1 MTPRY
6 PSFNSNATLS
16 IGRIAQLAI
25 CLLVP
30 AMLLAQPTLQPSDM
44 GTVGSTFVYQQ
55 ANYVTLSNSGP
66 NQTWDFSNVVPTGA
80 LTFNWVDADDTQGGS
95 NFPGATVAVSPVT
108 LFQLDQY
115 FTITATEMND
125 IGTYIPFILTTCS
138 NPIKILKFPLTYGA
152 TWTDPFTCL
161 RDDSGI
167 IFYNVTGNLTA
178 TADGYGTVITP
189 DGPISNVIRVSMTN
203 TSTAVGGGVTTVTTI
218 TAQYYWKPGAGSY
231 VAYNY
236 IQNETVNG
244 TPTGSAS
251 RLRYLGGNSI
261 GLDELFGNSIGIDL
275 APNPADESALVT
287 FSTKGN
293 STMEVFNDHGQVVQL
308 LALGHKA
315 PGIHQERIDTSS
327 LPAGLYTVVIRSATG
342 DQGVKRLMVQ

>member
-1 MTPRY
+1 MAARY
-6 PSFNSNATLS
+6 TSFITSAILPNN
-16 IGRIAQLAI
+16 RIAHLALI
-25 CLLVP
+25 WIAP
-30 AMLLAQPTLQPSDM
+30 AALLAQPTVQSSDM

-55 ANYVTLSNSGP
+55 ADPVTLAFSGP
-66 NQTWDFSNVVPTGA
+66 NQTWDLSNVVPTGE
-80 LTFNWVDADDTQGGS
+80 LTFNWVGADETAGGS

-125 IGTYIPFILTTCS
+125 IGTYIPAILTTCS
-138 NPIKILKFPLTYGA
+138 NPITILKFPLTYGT
-152 TWTDPFTCL
+152 TWTDTFTCL

-167 IFYNVTGNLTA
+167 IFSNITGSLTA

-189 DGPISNVIRVSMTN
+189 DGPVSNVVRVSLVNTN
-203 TSTAVGGGVTTVTTI
+203 TAVGGGLTTVTTI

-236 IQNETVNG
+236 IQSQTVNG
-244 TPTGSAS
+244 TPVTPTG

-261 GLDELFGNSIGIDL
+261 GLDELMGNSIGIDR
-275 APNPADESALVT
+275 APNPADESTLIT
-287 FSTKGN
+287 FSTQGN
-293 STMEVFNDHGQVVQL
+293 STLEVFNDHGQVVQV

-315 PGIHQERIDTSS
+315 PGIHQERIDTRS
-327 LPAGLYTVVIRSATG
+327 LPAGLYTVVIRSANG